1 VLIDE
6 DKSDN
11 LIFMSKTMTATEVSR
26 SFSDVLDLVEN
37 GETVFITRGKKVIA
51 KFEKVRK
58 VIAKF
63 EKVRSE
69 TSGKRLADLLSGAS
83 DPDKDPQIGLL
94 WEAVMSARDSEEEN
108 RDRY

>member
-1 VLIDE
+1 
-6 DKSDN
+6 
-11 LIFMSKTMTATEVSR
+11 MSKTMTATEVSR
-26 SFSDVLDLVEN
+26 NFSDVLDLVED

-51 KFEKVRK
+51 KFEQVLN
-58 VIAKF
+58 
-63 EKVRSE
+63 E

-83 DPDKDPQIGLL
+83 DPDKDPQIGLI

>member
-1 VLIDE
+1 MLIE
-6 DKSDN
+6 LIKSDN

-26 SFSDVLDLVEN
+26 NFSDVLDLVEN

-51 KFEKVRK
+51 KFEKVRN
-58 VIAKF
+58 
-63 EKVRSE
+63 E

-83 DPDKDPQIGLL
+83 DPDTDPQIGLL

>member
-1 VLIDE
+1 
-6 DKSDN
+6 
-11 LIFMSKTMTATEVSR
+11 MTATEVSR

-51 KFEKVRK
+51 KFEKVCN
-58 VIAKF
+58 
-63 EKVRSE
+63 E

-83 DPDKDPQIGLL
+83 DPDKDPQIGLI

>member
-51 KFEKVRK
+51 KFEKVR
-58 VIAKF
+58 
-63 EKVRSE
+63 SE

>member
-1 VLIDE
+1 MLIE
-6 DKSDN
+6 LIKSDN
-11 LIFMSKTMTATEVSR
+11 LIFMSKTTNATEVSR
-26 SFSDVLDLVEN
+26 NISDVLDLVED

-51 KFEKVRK
+51 KFEQVRN
-58 VIAKF
+58 
-63 EKVRSE
+63 E

-83 DPDKDPQIGLL
+83 DPDKDPQIGLI

>member
-1 VLIDE
+1 VLID
-6 DKSDN
+6 DKKSDN
-11 LIFMSKTMTATEVSR
+11 LICMSKTMTATEVSR
-26 SFSDVLDLVEN
+26 NFSDVLDLVEN

-58 VIAKF
+58 
-63 EKVRSE
+63 E

-83 DPDKDPQIGLL
+83 DPDTDPQIGLI